1 MAEYICQKGGI
12 SVNKFIKITLVC
24 AAVCLVLGIVLLTAG
39 FFLGGRIS
47 DFPRRHYSD
56 HFPHTPS
63 SSFDT
68 QVPDSQSQPTGNSL
82 APSEPASTPSANKA
96 VAVPNASDRI
106 TQLDFDFG
114 GAEIFIVTGD
124 AFDLSVEGSLR
135 YQSRVVNGEWKIE
148 TSDIDYPNDD
158 TVFTVTVPRD
168 TVFQSIELSVG
179 AGILHADAL
188 SCSKAEFEV
197 GAGSMDLDAFTCTQE
212 CSIEIG
218 AGNFELTNGA
228 LNGQIEIECGLGT
241 ADLQVARPESCYA
254 DLSAS
259 LGCITFDGTEYRS
272 ISDHIIHGSRPS
284 AAMYEIECSLGT
296 IDVEFS

>member
-1 MAEYICQKGGI
+1 M
-12 SVNKFIKITLVC
+12 NKFIKITLAC

-47 DFPRRHYSD
+47 DFPYRYRFNY
-56 HFPHTPS
+56 FPHAS
-63 SSFDT
+63 SSHFYT
-68 QVPDSQSQPTGNSL
+68 SLPDSQTHHAENPHHSS
-82 APSEPASTPSANKA
+82 PASTPSANKA
-96 VAVPNASDRI
+96 VVVPNASDQI

-124 AFDLSVEGSLR
+124 AFDLSVEGSSR

-179 AGILHADAL
+179 AGLLHADAL

-197 GAGSMDLDAFTCTQE
+197 GAGSMELDAFTCTQE

-228 LNGQIEIECGLGT
+228 LNGRIEIECGLGT

-254 DLSAS
+254 DLSSS

-272 ISDHIIHGSRPS
+272 IAEHTIHGSRPS